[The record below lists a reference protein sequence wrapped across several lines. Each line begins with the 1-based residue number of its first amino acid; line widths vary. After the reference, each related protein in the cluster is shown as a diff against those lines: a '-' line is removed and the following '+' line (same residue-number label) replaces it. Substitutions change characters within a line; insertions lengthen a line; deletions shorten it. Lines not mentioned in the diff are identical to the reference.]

1 MINPTAKAPPSSR
14 SIVSS
19 QHLADDDNWQ
29 LSELEYGLIIAHNSF
44 TRWITRCM
52 SATGNHDFSPLEV
65 LIVHNVNHRE
75 RDKRLADICFML
87 NIDDQHTVSYGL
99 KKLTK
104 SGLVQRAKRGKEIF
118 YSTTPAGKQVCE
130 EYRKIRE
137 RCLLSSLQSIDKEN
151 VDLRETADL
160 LRLMS
165 GLYDQAARA
174 SSSL

>member
-1 MINPTAKAPPSSR
+1 MAKKHPPSQP
-14 SIVSS
+14 IVSS
-19 QHLADDDNWQ
+19 QHLASDDNWE
-29 LSELEYGLIIAHNSF
+29 LSELEYGLIIAHHSF

-65 LIVHNVNHRE
+65 LIVHNVNHRD
-75 RDKRLADICFML
+75 RDKRLSDICFML
-87 NIDDQHTVSYGL
+87 NIDDQHTVSYAL

-104 SGLVQRAKRGKEIF
+104 FGLVQRTKRGKEIF
-118 YSTTPAGKQVCE
+118 YSTTTAGKKACE
-130 EYRKIRE
+130 QYREVRE
-137 RCLLSSLQSIDKEN
+137 RCLLSSLQCLDKGN
-151 VDLRETADL
+151 AGLRETADL